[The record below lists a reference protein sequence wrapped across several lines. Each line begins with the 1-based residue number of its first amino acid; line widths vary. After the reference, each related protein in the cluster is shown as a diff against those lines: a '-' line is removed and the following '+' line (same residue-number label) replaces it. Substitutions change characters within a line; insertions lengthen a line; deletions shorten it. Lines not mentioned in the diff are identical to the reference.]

1 MGCCAGS
8 PYLRSATELSIAD
21 LMSRSIPLRV
31 GVVDLGDDQR
41 TRQAA
46 GELAALGVAD
56 VGYDR
61 LRQVGRGIRGEQ
73 G

>member
-1 MGCCAGS
+1 
-8 PYLRSATELSIAD
+8 
-21 LMSRSIPLRV
+21 MSRSIPLRV